1 MAAIKQGTVKMIEMG
16 LIDEPDGIIRLKIDT
31 EKIEELAES
40 IKAIGQLQPIL
51 VRPKGKR
58 YEIVYGHR
66 RFLATQR
73 LGKARILST
82 VRELNNETTAL
93 MRATE
98 NIAREDISPI
108 EEAAIYEDLKETAG
122 LSTDKI
128 AKRMGKSESLIKRRL
143 DLLRMPPCLQKAV
156 HNKEIGYSA
165 AEELWSLG
173 DLPDIEYYLG
183 FAVDHGA
190 TVQVI
195 RTWVREKK
203 DERRRSRNDI
213 EGGRSLTS
221 PMEARPV
228 YIACDTCQEPMEI
241 GEETVVRCCPIC
253 AKAIKKAL
261 EGGD

>member
-1 MAAIKQGTVKMIEMG
+1 MAVKEKSQVKMVEMG
-16 LIDEPDGIIRLKIDT
+16 LIDEPDGIIRLRIDPEKID
-31 EKIEELAES
+31 ELAES

-51 VRPKGKR
+51 IRPKDKR

-82 VRELNNETTAL
+82 VRELDNQTTAL

-108 EEAAIYEDLKETAG
+108 EEAAIYQDLSETAG
-122 LSTDKI
+122 LSIDKI
-128 AKRMGKSESLIKRRL
+128 ASRMGKSASLIKRRM

-173 DLPDIEYYLG
+173 DLTDIEYYLG

-190 TVQVI
+190 TVEVI
-195 RTWVREKK
+195 RGWVKEKK
-203 DERRRSRNDI
+203 DERRRSKVDI
-213 EGGRSLTS
+213 DGGRGFSS
-221 PMEARPV
+221 PMEVRPILCGLRHMQQSNGNRKRNGFKV
-228 YIACDTCQEPMEI
+228 LSDMHKSNTESN
-241 GEETVVRCCPIC
+241 
-253 AKAIKKAL
+253 
-261 EGGD
+261 GGR